1 MPKFKF
7 EITNHVDDTRI
18 IEVTA
23 NTRVQAVNLLNA
35 MYSKNMG
42 YDYTY
47 IENENNSLDN
57 ITSNC
62 GYLLIIFFII

>member
-18 IEVTA
+18 IEDTA

-35 MYSKNMG
+35 MYNKNMG

-47 IENENNSLDN
+47 IENENN
-57 ITSNC
+57 
-62 GYLLIIFFII
+62 

>member
-18 IEVTA
+18 IEISA
-23 NTRVQAVNLLNA
+23 NTRVQAVNRLNA

-47 IENENNSLDN
+47 IENENN
-57 ITSNC
+57 
-62 GYLLIIFFII
+62 

>member
-23 NTRVQAVNLLNA
+23 NTRIQAVNLLNA

-47 IENENNSLDN
+47 IENENN
-57 ITSNC
+57 
-62 GYLLIIFFII
+62 